1 MGQRRRLAPL
11 VPLLLAAVLFLPGIG
26 QRIIYI
32 GDEARYAL
40 LARTMVETGDW
51 LVPRIGDEVH
61 MEKSPLFIW
70 AIAAMSLAGRR
81 VTELTAVLPA
91 ALSGIGGVGMT
102 YVLGRRMFGPRA
114 GFLAALILATT
125 WGYYWH
131 ARLAL
136 ADMMVT
142 FFVVAGAAA
151 FWSAVAGNQERRA
164 PMAIFWAC
172 LGLGFSAKG
181 PVGFMPLLPFG
192 AFLIREHGWRG
203 LSKLRP
209 LMGIAIVAVI
219 AAPWA
224 LAFALQ
230 REESYVQSVLIGDFL
245 APRLRAWD
253 RFSELF
259 FALGPIG
266 IGFLPWTPFLPAAVR
281 GGWWRADSDDL
292 RRAFRFLGYW
302 VLAYV
307 IVITVLPHKRDRYL
321 LPTLPAL
328 ALMVAWLWNR
338 WMSPSIPRAL
348 RVHGFVWS
356 AVAVILAVVVV
367 FPLRARVEVMALLPP
382 TLAGK
387 LVLVG
392 LLLAAAVLAVIAA
405 SAGRARATFAAVC
418 VPMALVLV
426 YESHVFVTRHNELFD
441 IRSFARR
448 LAPRVGAHDALA
460 TYRYQNLALALYA
473 GRTVMRAQNP
483 VELQRLLSDGR
494 PVYVIVDDR
503 GWREMVDASGRS
515 WTVLDQAPV
524 AGRTLLFAT
533 TTARP

>member
-11 VPLLLAAVLFLPGIG
+11 VPLLLAALLFLPGIG
-26 QRIIYI
+26 QRIIYT

-70 AIAAMSLAGRR
+70 AIAALSLAGRR

-136 ADMMVT
+136 ADMTVT

-181 PVGFMPLLPFG
+181 PVGFMPLLPFA

-203 LSKLRP
+203 VSKLRP
-209 LMGIAIVAVI
+209 VMGIAIVAVI

-230 REESYVQSVLIGDFL
+230 REASYVQGVLIGDFL

-281 GGWWRADSDDL
+281 DGWWRADSDDV

-307 IVITVLPHKRDRYL
+307 IVITLLPHKRDRYL

-328 ALMVAWLWNR
+328 ALMVGWLWNR
-338 WMSPSIPRAL
+338 WASHSIPRGL
-348 RVHGFVWS
+348 RIHAFVWG
-356 AVAVILAVVVV
+356 AVAAVLAVVVML
-367 FPLRARVEVMALLPP
+367 PLRARTEVMALLPS

-392 LLLAAAVLAVIAA
+392 LLLATAGLAGVAAN
-405 SAGRARATFAAVC
+405 AGRALATFGAVC
-418 VPMALVLV
+418 VPIALMLG
-426 YESHVFVTRHNELFD
+426 YESHVFVARHNELFD

-448 LAPRVGAHDALA
+448 VASRVGSHEALA
-460 TYRYQNLALALYA
+460 TYRYQNLALEFYA
-473 GRTVMRAQNP
+473 GRTVTRAQDP
-483 VELQRLLSDGR
+483 GAMQKLLSDGR
-494 PVYVIVDDR
+494 SVYVIADDR
-503 GWREMVDASGRS
+503 GWRGMVEASGRS
-515 WTVLDQAPV
+515 WTILDQAPI

-533 TTARP
+533 PVARP

>member
-1 MGQRRRLAPL
+1 
-11 VPLLLAAVLFLPGIG
+11 
-26 QRIIYI
+26 
-32 GDEARYAL
+32 
-40 LARTMVETGDW
+40 
-51 LVPRIGDEVH
+51 
-61 MEKSPLFIW
+61 
-70 AIAAMSLAGRR
+70 
-81 VTELTAVLPA
+81 
-91 ALSGIGGVGMT
+91 
-102 YVLGRRMFGPRA
+102 
-114 GFLAALILATT
+114 
-125 WGYYWH
+125 
-131 ARLAL
+131 
-136 ADMMVT
+136 MMVT

-151 FWSAVAGNQERRA
+151 FWSALAGNPGRRA

-181 PVGFMPLLPFG
+181 PVGFMPLLPFA

-203 LSKLRP
+203 LTKLRP
-209 LMGIAIVAVI
+209 FMGIAIVALI

-230 REESYVQSVLIGDFL
+230 REESYVHSVLIGDFL

-281 GGWWRADSDDL
+281 AGWWRADSDDR

-307 IVITVLPHKRDRYL
+307 IVITLLPHKRDRYL

-328 ALMVAWLWNR
+328 ALMVGWLWNH
-338 WMSPSIPRAL
+338 WASAAIPRAL
-348 RVHGFVWS
+348 RVHGFVWGGL
-356 AVAVILAVVVV
+356 ATILAAVVVL
-367 FPLRARVEVMALLPP
+367 PLRARTEVMALLPS

-387 LVLVG
+387 LALVG
-392 LLLAAAVLAVIAA
+392 LLLASAGLAVVAA
-405 SAGRARATFAAVC
+405 NAGRARATFAAVC

-426 YESHVFVTRHNELFD
+426 YETHVFVTRHNELFD
-441 IRSFARR
+441 IRSFAQR
-448 LAPRVGAHDALA
+448 LASRVGAHDALA
-460 TYRYQNLALALYA
+460 TYRYQNLALAFYA
-473 GRTVMRAQNP
+473 GRTVARAQDP
-483 VELQRLLSDGR
+483 GEMRKLLSGGR

-503 GWREMVDASGRS
+503 GWPGMVEASGRS

-533 TTARP
+533 TPARP